1 MAYRLIGEAAMVVH
15 FLILVFMAVG
25 GFLAW
30 RWPRLIWAHLAVAAW
45 GLVSVVTGVECPLT
59 ALEDW
64 GRRNAGERGLRPTG
78 GFIDHYI
85 EGVVY
90 PQEYTGLVAPRGA
103 DPPCSSPGSD
113 TCGDAA
119 GAPRAHR
126 SRLSTSRSPAVA
138 LCNPVFRWRND

>member
-45 GLVSVVTGVECPLT
+45 GLVSVVIGVECPLT

-64 GRRNAGERGLRPTG
+64 GRRNAGERGLAPG

-90 PQEYTGLVAPRGA
+90 PQEYTNLARLGVLILVLVSWLGYLWRRRRNPRGHTAA
-103 DPPCSSPGSD
+103 DCPP
-113 TCGDAA
+113 
-119 GAPRAHR
+119 
-126 SRLSTSRSPAVA
+126 
-138 LCNPVFRWRND
+138 PVHQR

>member
-15 FLILVFMAVG
+15 FLILVFMAAG

-59 ALEDW
+59 AVEDW
-64 GRRNAGERGLRPTG
+64 GRRNAGERGLTPG

-90 PQEYTGLVAPRGA
+90 PQEYTNLARLGVLILVLVSWLGYLWRRRRNSRGHTGA
-103 DPPCSSPGSD
+103 DRPP
-113 TCGDAA
+113 
-119 GAPRAHR
+119 
-126 SRLSTSRSPAVA
+126 
-138 LCNPVFRWRND
+138 PVHQR